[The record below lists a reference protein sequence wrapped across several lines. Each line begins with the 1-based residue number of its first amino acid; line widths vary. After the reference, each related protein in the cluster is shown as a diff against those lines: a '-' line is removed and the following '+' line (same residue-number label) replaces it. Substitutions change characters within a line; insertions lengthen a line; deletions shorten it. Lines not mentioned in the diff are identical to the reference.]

1 MKETREEGTK
11 EGTGRRRRCCWSTCV
26 RCVISGSEEE
36 LEECSVFSSSSSLFL
51 LLFLGGA
58 LSLLGRASLL
68 QR

>member
-1 MKETREEGTK
+1 MNETRLEGS
-11 EGTGRRRRCCWSTCV
+11 STCV

-36 LEECSVFSSSSSLFL
+36 LEECSVFSSSLFL

-58 LSLLGRASLL
+58 LSLSGRASLL